1 MVIEASPC
9 ALVKIRWGAADLTP
23 PPSAA
28 PKHSPRERHSGHTH
42 SPAGGASRGGA
53 RQNWCQPFSHRSHC
67 TILSGLWRPL
77 HSSQAV
83 AAAGL
88 AGEGGPAACTE
99 AGEGKGS
106 ESARPL
112 SSPLPQGNRT
122 LGIAPRWRS
131 GCY

>member
-9 ALVKIRWGAADLTP
+9 ALVRIRWGAADLTP

-53 RQNWCQPFSHRSHC
+53 RQNWCQPFSQRSHC
-67 TILSGLWRPL
+67 TILSALWRPL

-88 AGEGGPAACTE
+88 AGEGSPAACTRHMGE

-112 SSPLPQGNRT
+112 VIPA
-122 LGIAPRWRS
+122 AP
-131 GCY
+131 G